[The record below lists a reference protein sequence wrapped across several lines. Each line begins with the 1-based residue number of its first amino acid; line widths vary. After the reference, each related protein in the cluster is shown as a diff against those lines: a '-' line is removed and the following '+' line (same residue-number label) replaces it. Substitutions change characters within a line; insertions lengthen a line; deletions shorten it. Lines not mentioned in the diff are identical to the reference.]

1 MKTTVYQS
9 KAHFSQTGQRLAS
22 SLHEVSEGIS
32 VGLAKRLV
40 RHAQS
45 RLIEA
50 GFVLGEHIEVY
61 SLDADAAP
69 ADRAYTV
76 RFSHVQGGY
85 LEVLGILTH
94 RGWPTV
100 DHGFSIGEER

>member
-1 MKTTVYQS
+1 MKTSLYQT
-9 KAHFSQTGQRLAS
+9 KAHFSQVGQRLPD

-32 VGLAKRLV
+32 AGLAKRLA

-45 RLIEA
+45 RLTEA
-50 GFVLGEHIEVY
+50 GFVLGERIEVY

-76 RFSHVQGGY
+76 RFAHAQGGY
-85 LEVLGILTH
+85 LEVIGILTH
-94 RGWPTV
+94 RGWPSV
-100 DHGFSIGEER
+100 DHGFAIGEER